1 MRSTLFVTHC
11 SSAEKFR
18 TKFLRATNYYIP
30 KELFMETKHYI
41 LTDIEGEYAYLTDTE
56 SGERV
61 FISLMLLPL
70 GADVGSRIKCEGF
83 EYSEE

>member
-1 MRSTLFVTHC
+1 
-11 SSAEKFR
+11 
-18 TKFLRATNYYIP
+18 
-30 KELFMETKHYI
+30 METKHYI

-70 GADVGSRIKCEGF
+70 GVDVGSRIKCEGF